1 MFNTTKH
8 FAMKKLL
15 PLIFVTFISYSTFA
29 TSKPTTAIPAIND
42 SPPLPAKE
50 TVTQSNPKTDSIDT
64 SHTRQKD
71 TSQKSKKVDEA
82 AAYKKAIDDFKT
94 FTLKTKPKIRQEI
107 NEYRDAIAKLEK
119 QKIEL
124 YKRLTLE
131 AQEFLAKEVKL
142 KKALP
147 IQTEEAKK

>member
-1 MFNTTKH
+1 
-8 FAMKKLL
+8 MKKLL
-15 PLIFVTFISYSTFA
+15 PLIFVTFISYSAFA
-29 TSKPTTAIPAIND
+29 TSKPTTAVPAINAA
-42 SPPLPAKE
+42 PTLPAKE
-50 TVTQSNPKTDSIDT
+50 TVTQSTSKTDSIGT
-64 SHTRQKD
+64 SHTKQKD
-71 TSQKSKKVDEA
+71 TLQKSKKVDEA

-142 KKALP
+142 KRALP